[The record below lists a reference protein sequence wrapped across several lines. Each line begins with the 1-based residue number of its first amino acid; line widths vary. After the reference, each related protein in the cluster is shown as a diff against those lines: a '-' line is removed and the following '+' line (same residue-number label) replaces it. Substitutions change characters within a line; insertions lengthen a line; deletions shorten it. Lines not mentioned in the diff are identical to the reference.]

1 MSAVGTSA
9 FDEER
14 LEVEMTEYHNRL
26 DSETERLYQLAT
38 KARQK
43 GLDFSTEIEIPR
55 ATDLAD
61 RTEKLLEEYLDGL
74 EVAEKIRSM
83 LQEEDRETTA
93 IKIACQVSIEMMER
107 TGDQQRSIDAGL
119 RVGLAILTEA
129 ILVAPLEGIGQVR
142 LLNNL
147 DGSTFLSIDF
157 CGPIRA
163 AGGTAQ
169 AMAVLIGDMIRS
181 ELGLAK
187 YEPTF
192 AEVERVKEEFGLY
205 RAGMQY
211 KPSPE
216 EIDVIVKSCPVMING
231 ESTEDIECAGY
242 REVRNIDDGR
252 VRGGVLLVI
261 GEGLCLKAPKLQ
273 KHVERLEIPGWD
285 FISKFANKGK
295 DARVDGIKESGGFQD
310 WSKFKPKKIPTDSRF
325 MKDIIA
331 GRPVFGMP
339 NEPGGFRL
347 RYGRPRASGLAA
359 AGMNPVSMKAMSS
372 FISVGTQMKIE
383 RPGKACAVTP
393 CTEIDGPM
401 VLLDNGA
408 FVRVNEEEKWNE
420 IENQVRAIWDNG
432 ELMLGFGEFLE
443 NNKTLVPSA
452 FTTEWWAAQVLDSI
466 ENQEDFE
473 FLLSNLNLEN
483 SNFEKVSPW
492 ELRRRLRSK
501 SERLGVEW
509 QLRDW
514 HHSLRHIVVDWHAAI
529 SISTRWN
536 LPIHPS
542 HNPQWSDLPIFILP
556 KLIEALKESVIENEK
571 LRIPNAVLGWT
582 APLIIESSPMV
593 ETITNNQTNLR
604 RKESTSNQETKQLD
618 VGIHNIPEIYS
629 SELSES
635 FGLNQHG
642 LVKSALMCLGISHY
656 HESDDIIIDEGWQGL
671 LHGLGFS
678 ILNNKIIEGEGI
690 RELIQSKLEK
700 INNAKNVVNLENE
713 RIRIL
718 EEKRRS
724 ARIQAETAAR
734 QRGEGIAAT
743 ELAGKEAQDEIE
755 NLGPEDEKALNEAK
769 IEIDDNDVKHSLW
782 VANRT
787 NAFEW
792 MDAVP
797 CRIGCRMGR
806 PEKSAPRE
814 MKQKAHALYPI
825 QNYGGP
831 QRLLATAVS
840 REGSIR
846 VTVGPRRCLRCDRE
860 TPHIRCHH
868 RAIPNEPKECGGRT
882 VPADRRGGHL
892 RNRLGE
898 LTTIPLADILEV
910 KRISLGLDR
919 LPERIK
925 AMKGLTSKA
934 QYPEPIEKGILR
946 AIHDVS
952 AFRDG
957 TIRYD
962 MIDVPITHFRPI
974 EIGTSVEKLVELGYT
989 HDIRGNE
996 LLKDTQILELFP
1008 QDFIPS
1014 RDGGEHLL
1022 KISQYLDD
1030 LLVRF
1035 YKMEPEFNAKTI
1047 DDLVGQLGIA
1057 LAPHTSGGVLC
1068 RFIGWTNASAG
1079 YGHTLFHAAK
1089 RRNCDG
1095 DEDCVMLLLD
1105 GLLNFSR
1112 VILPSSRGGRMD
1124 APLTLTTRLNPME
1137 LDKEAL
1143 HVDAGWGY
1151 SREFYVETLE
1161 SPHPREI
1168 VGKKLVDLVNNRI
1181 GTVGA
1186 VRGYGYSH
1194 DLKALDAGPVN
1205 SAYKTLGSM
1214 TDKMSAQLA
1223 LGRKLRGVDA
1233 RIVASTVIG
1242 SHLLPDVRG
1251 NLNAFSRQKVRCA
1264 KCNHSYRR
1272 LPLAGKCIQMQGAS
1286 GGLHGHHSS
1295 RMEETRCGGNLILT
1309 VSQGAV
1315 RKYLGVINHVIDN
1328 FGIDDYTQQYV
1339 DWMADSVES
1348 VFKNDRVTVYTLDD
1362 FL

>member
-1 MSAVGTSA
+1 MSGIGTSA

-14 LEVEMTEYHNRL
+14 LQSEMERYHNQL
-26 DSETERLYQLAT
+26 DSETERLYTLASE
-38 KARQK
+38 AREK
-43 GLDFSTEIEIPR
+43 GLDFSTEVEIPR
-55 ATDLAD
+55 AIDLAD

-74 EVAEKIRSM
+74 EIAESIRTM

-93 IKIACQVSIEMMER
+93 IKIACQVSNQMMER

-142 LLNNL
+142 LLNNV

-211 KPSPE
+211 KPTPE

-261 GEGLCLKAPKLQ
+261 GEGLCLKAPKIQ
-273 KHVERLEIPGWD
+273 KHVERLEIPGWG
-285 FISKFANKGK
+285 FISEFANRGK
-295 DARVDGIKESGGFQD
+295 KSESQGKNEFVSKVIK
-310 WSKFKPKKIPTDSRF
+310 TDSRF

-401 VLLDNGA
+401 VLLDDGT

-420 IENQVRAIWDNG
+420 IEDQVRAIWDNG

-452 FTTEWWAAQVLDSI
+452 FTSEWWASEVLDSI
-466 ENQEDFE
+466 KNQDDLDF
-473 FLLSNLNLEN
+473 LKSILSFQEIDLQR
-483 SNFEKVSPW
+483 SPPW
-492 ELRRRLRSK
+492 ELKRRLRSK
-501 SERLGVEW
+501 SERLEVEW

-514 HHSLRHIVVDWHAAI
+514 HNSLRHIEVDWNAAI
-529 SISTRWN
+529 EISERWN
-536 LPIHPS
+536 VGIHPS
-542 HNPQWSDLPIFILP
+542 HNPQWSDLPISILP
-556 KLIEALKESVIENEK
+556 KFIDALSEAIIENGN
-571 LRIPNAVLGWT
+571 LRIPDAVLGWT
-582 APLIIESSPMV
+582 APMIIESTPIV
-593 ETITNNQTNLR
+593 DTITNNQTNLR
-604 RKESTSNQETKQLD
+604 RKDSSANQKTEILD
-618 VGIHNIPEIYS
+618 VGKYKISEIE
-629 SELSES
+629 SEQISPNLG
-635 FGLNQHG
+635 FNQHG
-642 LVKSALMCLGISHY
+642 LVKSVLMCLGISHQ
-656 HESDDIIIDEGWQGL
+656 HESDDIVIESYWNGL
-671 LHGLGFS
+671 LHGLEFS
-678 ILNNKIIEGEGI
+678 INDGKITEGKDI
-690 RELIQSKLEK
+690 RKLIQSKMNS
-700 INNAKNVVNLENE
+700 IDNAKNIVKLENE
-713 RIRIL
+713 RNKIL
-718 EEKRRS
+718 DEKRRT

-734 QRGEGIAAT
+734 QRGEDIAAT
-743 ELAGKEAQDEIE
+743 ELAGKEAQDAIE
-755 NLGPEDEKALNEAK
+755 DPGPDDEEGLNNAK
-769 IEIDDNDVKHSLW
+769 IEIDENNVMNSLW
-782 VANRT
+782 IVN
-787 NAFEW
+787 NVSSLEW
-792 MDAVP
+792 IDAAP

-868 RAIPNEPKECGGRT
+868 RTIPNEPQECGGRT

-892 RNRLGE
+892 RNRMGE

-962 MIDVPITHFRPI
+962 MIDVPVTHFRPI
-974 EIGTSVEKLVELGYT
+974 EIGTSVEKLVDLGYT
-989 HDIRGNE
+989 HDIRGDE
-996 LLKDTQILELFP
+996 LKEDTQILELFP

-1035 YKMEPEFNAKTI
+1035 YKMKPEFNAETI

-1112 VILPSSRGGRMD
+1112 MILPSSRGGRMD

-1143 HVDAGWGY
+1143 HVDAGWNY
-1151 SREFYVETLE
+1151 SKEFYSETLH
-1161 SPHPREI
+1161 SPHPRQI
-1168 VGKKLVDLVNNRI
+1168 MDRKLVDLVNNRI

-1186 VRGYGYSH
+1186 VRGYGFSH
-1194 DLKALDAGPVN
+1194 DLESLDAGPVN

-1223 LGRKLRGVDA
+1223 LGRKLRSVDA

-1295 RMEETRCGGNLILT
+1295 RMEESRCGGNLILT

-1328 FGIDDYTQQYV
+1328 FGIDPYTQQYV

-1348 VFKNDRVTVYTLDD
+1348 VFQNDKVTVYTLDD

>member
-1 MSAVGTSA
+1 MGGIGTSA

-14 LEVEMTEYHNRL
+14 LQSEMEGYHNHL
-26 DSETERLYQLAT
+26 DNETERLYVLAN
-38 KARQK
+38 KAREK
-43 GLDFSTEIEIPR
+43 GLDFATEVEIPR

-74 EVAEKIRSM
+74 EIAENIRKM
-83 LQEEDRETTA
+83 LKEEDRETTA
-93 IKIACQVSIEMMER
+93 IKIACQVSRQMMER
-107 TGDQQRSIDAGL
+107 TGDQQRSIDSGL

-142 LLNNL
+142 LLNNM
-147 DGSTFLSIDF
+147 DGTTFLSIDF

-211 KPSPE
+211 KPTPE

-231 ESTEDIECAGY
+231 ESTEDQECAGY
-242 REVRNIDDGR
+242 REVRNIDGGR

-261 GEGLCLKAPKLQ
+261 GEGLCLKAPKIQ
-273 KHVERLEIPGWD
+273 KHVERLEIPGWE
-285 FISKFANKGK
+285 FISEFANRGKKGQG
-295 DARVDGIKESGGFQD
+295 DDS
-310 WSKFKPKKIPTDSRF
+310 SKFIPRKIKTDSRF
-325 MKDIIA
+325 MQDIIA

-359 AGMNPVSMKAMSS
+359 GGMNPVSMKAMGS

-401 VLLDNGA
+401 VLLDDGT
-408 FVRVNEEEKWNE
+408 FVRVNEEELWNE
-420 IENQVRAIWDNG
+420 IEDRVRAIWDNG

-443 NNKTLVPSA
+443 NNKNLVPSA
-452 FTTEWWAAQVLDSI
+452 YTTEWWASEVLDSI
-466 ENQEDFE
+466 KNQEDLD
-473 FLLSNLNLEN
+473 FLHSHLNLED
-483 SNFEKVSPW
+483 SNVPETSPW
-492 ELRRRLRSK
+492 DLRRRLRSK
-501 SERLGVEW
+501 AERLEVEW
-509 QLRDW
+509 MLRDW
-514 HHSLRHIVVDWHAAI
+514 HLALRHVKVEWVDAVAI
-529 SISTRWN
+529 AKKWKIGV
-536 LPIHPS
+536 HPT
-542 HNPQWSDLPIFILP
+542 HNPQWSDLPVSILP
-556 KLIEALKESVIENEK
+556 IFMKAMSDALVENGC
-571 LRIPNAVLGWT
+571 LRIPDAVLGWV
-582 APLIIESSPMV
+582 APVIVESSPIIESVP
-593 ETITNNQTNLR
+593 NNQTNLR
-604 RKESTSNQETKQLD
+604 RKESSSDQISKVL
-618 VGIHNIPEIYS
+618 EIGAHKIKEEILGGF
-629 SELSES
+629 SENL
-635 FGLNQHG
+635 GYQQHG
-642 LVKSALMCLGISHY
+642 LVKSTLMCLGIAHR
-656 HESDDIIIDEGWQGL
+656 HEGDDILIDENWECLIQGL
-671 LHGLGFS
+671 GLEAEIGK
-678 ILNNKIIEGEGI
+678 NKQNKEGMKVIEQRLDEI
-690 RELIQSKLEK
+690 RKATEIVTLERERNQKLE
-700 INNAKNVVNLENE
+700 A
-713 RIRIL
+713 
-718 EEKRRS
+718 EKRT
-724 ARIQAETAAR
+724 ARIQAETSAR
-734 QRGEGIAAT
+734 QTGEGISAT
-743 ELAGKEAQDEIE
+743 EQAGQKAADAIEDSGPKDKISLMNSLILLDENEVE
-755 NLGPEDEKALNEAK
+755 N
-769 IEIDDNDVKHSLW
+769 SLW
-782 VANRT
+782 IIRKIST
-787 NAFEW
+787 LEW
-792 MDAVP
+792 NDSAP
-797 CRIGCRMGR
+797 CRVGCRMGR

-825 QNYGGP
+825 MNYGGP

-860 TPHIRCHH
+860 TPHVRCHH
-868 RAIPNEPKECGGRT
+868 RTIQDEPKECGGRT
-882 VPADRRGGHL
+882 VPAERRGSHL

-898 LTTIPLADILEV
+898 LTTIPLSDILEV

-962 MIDVPITHFRPI
+962 MIDVPVTHFRPV
-974 EIGTSVEKLVELGYT
+974 EIGTSIEKLIELGYS
-989 HDIRGNE
+989 HDIRGAP
-996 LLKDTQILELFP
+996 LTTDFQVLELFP

-1014 RDGGEHLL
+1014 RDAGEHLL
-1022 KISQYLDD
+1022 KISKYLDD
-1030 LLVRF
+1030 LLIRF
-1035 YKMEPEFNAKTI
+1035 YGMEPEYKAETI
-1047 DDLVGQLGIA
+1047 DDMVGQLGIA

-1112 VILPSSRGGRMD
+1112 IILPSNRGGRMD

-1143 HVDAGWGY
+1143 HVDAGWNY
-1151 SREFYVETLE
+1151 SASFYKETQ
-1161 SPHPREI
+1161 SMPHPREI
-1168 VGKKLVDLVNNRI
+1168 MDAKLVDLVNNRI

-1186 VRGYGYSH
+1186 VRGYGYTH
-1194 DLKALDAGPVN
+1194 ELDALDAGPIN

-1223 LGRKLRGVDA
+1223 LGRRLRSVDA
-1233 RIVASTVIG
+1233 QIVAKTVIG

-1272 LPLAGKCIQMQGAS
+1272 LPLAGKCIQMRTAS
-1286 GGLHGHHSS
+1286 GGLHGHNSS
-1295 RMEETRCGGNLILT
+1295 RMEEARCGGNLILT

-1339 DWMADSVES
+1339 DWMFDSVES
-1348 VFKNDRVTVYTLDD
+1348 LFQNDKVTVYTLDD

>member
-1 MSAVGTSA
+1 MSGIGTSA

-14 LEVEMTEYHNRL
+14 LHSEMERYHNQL
-26 DSETERLYQLAT
+26 DTETERLYSLAT
-38 KARQK
+38 EAREK
-43 GLDFSTEIEIPR
+43 GLDFATEVEIPR

-74 EVAEKIRSM
+74 EIAESIRTM
-83 LQEEDRETTA
+83 LLDEDRETTA
-93 IKIACQVSIEMMER
+93 IKIACQVSRQMMER

-142 LLNNL
+142 LLNNM
-147 DGSTFLSIDF
+147 DGTTFLSIDF

-211 KPSPE
+211 KPTPE

-273 KHVERLEIPGWD
+273 KHVERLDIPGWG
-285 FISKFANKGK
+285 FITEFANRGKKGEGGDSAIFTPRK
-295 DARVDGIKESGGFQD
+295 IK
-310 WSKFKPKKIPTDSRF
+310 TDSRF

-359 AGMNPVSMKAMSS
+359 AGMNPVSMKAMGS

-401 VLLDNGA
+401 VLLDDGT
-408 FVRVNEEEKWNE
+408 FVRINEEEHWKE
-420 IENQVRAIWDNG
+420 IEEQVRAIWDNG

-443 NNKTLVPSA
+443 NNKNLVPSA
-452 FTTEWWAAQVLDSI
+452 YTRDWWASEILDSI
-466 ENQEDFE
+466 KNQDDLE
-473 FLLSNLNLEN
+473 FLYSNSNLDKSL
-483 SNFEKVSPW
+483 VPQTTPW
-492 ELRRRLRSK
+492 DLRRRLRSK
-501 SERLGVEW
+501 SERLEVEW
-509 QLRDW
+509 MLRDW
-514 HHSLRHIVVDWHAAI
+514 HKSLRNLDVDWAESVAI
-529 SISTRWN
+529 SNRWGIG
-536 LPIHPS
+536 IHPS
-542 HNPQWSDLPIFILP
+542 HNPQWSDLPITILP
-556 KLIEALKESVIENEK
+556 DLIDALAEATVEDGC
-571 LRIPNAVLGWT
+571 LRIPDAVLGWI
-582 APLIIESSPMV
+582 APLVIESAPIIERVPS
-593 ETITNNQTNLR
+593 NQTNLR
-604 RKESTSNQETKQLD
+604 RKENSANKISKIEQIGKHSIDE
-618 VGIHNIPEIYS
+618 NIIAG
-629 SELSES
+629 LSENL
-635 FGLNQHG
+635 GVQQHG
-642 LVKSALMCLGISHY
+642 LVKSALMCLGIAH
-656 HESDDIIIDEGWQGL
+656 HHDGDDIIVSKKWECLVEG
-671 LHGLGFS
+671 
-678 ILNNKIIEGEGI
+678 LNLKIEKNQIKINEMKPIKERLEGI
-690 RELIQSKLEK
+690 REATNIVEIEEERLRVLE
-700 INNAKNVVNLENE
+700 A
-713 RIRIL
+713 
-718 EEKRRS
+718 EKRAARIKAETS
-724 ARIQAETAAR
+724 ARQK
-734 QRGEGIAAT
+734 GEGIAAT
-743 ELAGKEAQDEIE
+743 EQAGQEAAESIEDPGPKDGDALLNAQILLDE
-755 NLGPEDEKALNEAK
+755 
-769 IEIDDNDVKHSLW
+769 NDVENSLW
-782 VANRT
+782 IIRKMSHLQWNDSA
-787 NAFEW
+787 
-792 MDAVP
+792 P

-860 TPHIRCHH
+860 TPHVRCHH
-868 RAIPNEPKECGGRT
+868 RTIRDEPKECGGRT
-882 VPADRRGGHL
+882 VPAERRGGHL
-892 RNRLGE
+892 RNRMGE

-957 TIRYD
+957 TVRYD
-962 MIDVPITHFRPI
+962 MIDVPVTHFRPK
-974 EIGTSVEKLVELGYT
+974 EIGTSIEKLIELGYS
-989 HDIRGNE
+989 HDIRGDPLTSE
-996 LLKDTQILELFP
+996 MQVLELFP

-1014 RDGGEHLL
+1014 RDAGEHLL

-1030 LLVRF
+1030 LLIRF
-1035 YKMEPEFNAKTI
+1035 YDMEPEYKAESI
-1047 DDLVGQLGIA
+1047 DDMVGQLGIA

-1068 RFIGWTNASAG
+1068 RFIGWTDASAG

-1095 DEDCVMLLLD
+1095 DEDCIMLLLD

-1112 VILPSSRGGRMD
+1112 IILPSSRGGRMD

-1143 HVDAGWGY
+1143 HVDAGWSY
-1151 SREFYVETLE
+1151 SAKFYE
-1161 SPHPREI
+1161 STQSMPHPREI
-1168 VGKKLVDLVNNRI
+1168 MDSKLVDLVNNRI

-1186 VRGYGYSH
+1186 VRGYGYTHELES
-1194 DLKALDAGPVN
+1194 LDAGPKN

-1223 LGRKLRGVDA
+1223 LGRTLRSVDA
-1233 RIVASTVIG
+1233 RIVAKTVIG

-1272 LPLAGKCIQMQGAS
+1272 MPLAGKCIQMRGAS
-1286 GGLHGHHSS
+1286 GGLHGHNSS
-1295 RMEETRCGGNLILT
+1295 RMEEARCSGNLILT
-1309 VSQGAV
+1309 VSEGAV
-1315 RKYLGVINHVIDN
+1315 RKYLGVIAHVIDN
-1328 FGIDDYTQQYV
+1328 FGIDSYTQQYV
-1339 DWMADSVES
+1339 DWMSDSVES
-1348 VFKNDRVTVYTLDD
+1348 LFQNDKVTVYTLDD

>member
-1 MSAVGTSA
+1 MSGIGTSA

-14 LEVEMTEYHNRL
+14 LQNEMDEYHNRL
-26 DSETERLYQLAT
+26 DSETERLYTLADE
-38 KARQK
+38 ARKK

-55 ATDLAD
+55 AIDLAD

-74 EVAEKIRSM
+74 EVAEKIRGM

-93 IKIACQVSIEMMER
+93 IKIACQVAREMMER

-142 LLNNL
+142 LLNNV

-211 KPSPE
+211 KPTPE

-231 ESTEDIECAGY
+231 ESTEDQECAGY
-242 REVRNIDDGR
+242 REVRNIDGGR

-261 GEGLCLKAPKLQ
+261 GEGLCLKAPKIQ
-273 KHVERLEIPGWD
+273 KHVERLEIPGWS
-285 FISKFANKGK
+285 FISEFANRGK
-295 DARVDGIKESGGFQD
+295 NKEDKSGTEFI
-310 WSKFKPKKIPTDSRF
+310 PKKIKTDSRF

-401 VLLDNGA
+401 VLLGDGT
-408 FVRVNEEEKWNE
+408 FVRVNDEEKWNE
-420 IENQVRAIWDNG
+420 IEEQVRAIWDNG

-452 FTTEWWAAQVLDSI
+452 FTSEWWASQVLDSI
-466 ENQEDFE
+466 KNQEDLD
-473 FLLSNLNLEN
+473 FLTSILNFGDLKTPN
-483 SNFEKVSPW
+483 PAPW

-501 SERLGVEW
+501 SERLDVEW

-514 HHSLRHIVVDWHAAI
+514 HLSLRHVVVDWAAAI
-529 SISTRWN
+529 SISKRWN
-536 LPIHPS
+536 VGIHPS

-556 KLIEALKESVIENEK
+556 KLIDSLNNSLIENGT
-571 LRIPNAVLGWT
+571 LRIPDSVLGWS
-582 APLIIESSPMV
+582 APQIIENTPIV
-593 ETITNNQTNLR
+593 ETFTKNETNLR
-604 RKESTSNQETKQLD
+604 RKDNSSNSKTEILD
-618 VGIHNIPEIYS
+618 VGTYKILESDFGRLPEN
-629 SELSES
+629 LG
-635 FGLNQHG
+635 FHQHG
-642 LVKSALMCLGISHY
+642 LVKSSLMCLGISHR
-656 HESDDIIIDEGWQGL
+656 HEDDDIIIDDGWNGL

-678 ILNNKIIEGEGI
+678 IKENQITKSEEIIKIIE
-690 RELIQSKLEK
+690 SKLKMIENAEK
-700 INNAKNVVNLENE
+700 VVLS
-713 RIRIL
+713 
-718 EEKRRS
+718 EEKRINILREMQRT

-743 ELAGKEAQDEIE
+743 EQAGQEAEDAIDDD
-755 NLGPEDEKALNEAK
+755 GPKDGMKFNKAK
-769 IEIDDNDVKHSLW
+769 IELDDNEVMNSLW
-782 VANRT
+782 IVN
-787 NAFEW
+787 EMSPLDW
-792 MDAVP
+792 KDAAP

-846 VTVGPRRCLRCDRE
+846 ITVGPRRCLRCDRE
-860 TPHIRCHH
+860 TPHVRCHH
-868 RAIPNEPKECGGRT
+868 RTIPNEPQECGGRT
-882 VPADRRGGHL
+882 VPADRRGSHL

-962 MIDVPITHFRPI
+962 MIDVPVTHFRPE

-989 HDIRGNE
+989 HDIRGDE
-996 LLKDTQILELFP
+996 LSNDSQILELFP

-1022 KISQYLDD
+1022 KISKYLDD

-1035 YKMEPEFNAKTI
+1035 YKMEPEFNAETI

-1112 VILPSSRGGRMD
+1112 MILPSTRGGRMD

-1143 HVDAGWGY
+1143 HVDAGWNY
-1151 SREFYVETLE
+1151 STEFYTETLD
-1161 SPHPREI
+1161 SPHPRKI
-1168 VGKKLVDLVNNRI
+1168 VDQNLVDLVNNRI

-1194 DLKALDAGPVN
+1194 ELESLDAGPKN

-1223 LGRKLRGVDA
+1223 LGRKLRSVDA

-1295 RMEETRCGGNLILT
+1295 KMEETRCGGNLILT

-1328 FGIDDYTQQYV
+1328 FGIDSYTQQYV

-1348 VFKNDRVTVYTLDD
+1348 VFQNDKVTVYTLDD

>member
-1 MSAVGTSA
+1 MSGIGTSA
-9 FDEER
+9 FDEKRLQSEMER
-14 LEVEMTEYHNRL
+14 YHNQL
-26 DSETERLYQLAT
+26 DSETERLYTLASE
-38 KARQK
+38 AREK
-43 GLDFSTEIEIPR
+43 GLDFSTEVEIPR
-55 ATDLAD
+55 AIDLAD

-74 EVAEKIRSM
+74 EIAESIRTM

-93 IKIACQVSIEMMER
+93 IKIACQVSNQMMER

-142 LLNNL
+142 LLNNV

-211 KPSPE
+211 KPTPE

-261 GEGLCLKAPKLQ
+261 GEGLCLKAPKIQ
-273 KHVERLEIPGWD
+273 KHVERLEIPGWG
-285 FISKFANKGK
+285 FISEFANRGKKSDSKGK
-295 DARVDGIKESGGFQD
+295 NEFVSKVIK
-310 WSKFKPKKIPTDSRF
+310 TDSRF

-401 VLLDNGA
+401 VLLDDGT

-420 IENQVRAIWDNG
+420 IEDQVRAIWDNG

-452 FTTEWWAAQVLDSI
+452 FTSEWWASEVLDSI
-466 ENQEDFE
+466 KDQDDLDFLKSILIFQEID
-473 FLLSNLNLEN
+473 LQRSP
-483 SNFEKVSPW
+483 PW
-492 ELRRRLRSK
+492 ELKRRLLSK
-501 SERLGVEW
+501 SERLEVEW

-514 HHSLRHIVVDWHAAI
+514 HNSLRHIEVDWNAAI
-529 SISTRWN
+529 EISKRWN
-536 LPIHPS
+536 VGIHPY

-556 KLIEALKESVIENEK
+556 KFIDALSEAIIENGN
-571 LRIPNAVLGWT
+571 LRIPDAVLGWT
-582 APLIIESSPMV
+582 APMIIESTPIV
-593 ETITNNQTNLR
+593 DTITNNQTNLR
-604 RKESTSNQETKQLD
+604 RKDSSVNQKTEILD
-618 VGIHNIPEIYS
+618 VGKHKISEI
-629 SELSES
+629 ELEQISPNLG
-635 FGLNQHG
+635 FNQHG
-642 LVKSALMCLGISHY
+642 LVKSVLMCLGISHQ
-656 HESDDIIIDEGWQGL
+656 HESDDIVIEGYWNGL

-678 ILNNKIIEGEGI
+678 INDGKITEGKDI
-690 RELIQSKLEK
+690 RNLIQSKMNT
-700 INNAKNVVNLENE
+700 IDNAKNIVKLENE
-713 RIRIL
+713 RNRIL
-718 EEKRRS
+718 DEKRRT

-734 QRGEGIAAT
+734 QRGEDIAAT
-743 ELAGKEAQDEIE
+743 ELAGKEAQDAIE
-755 NLGPEDEKALNEAK
+755 DPGSDDEEGLNNAK
-769 IEIDDNDVKHSLW
+769 IEIDENNVMNSLW
-782 VANRT
+782 IVN
-787 NAFEW
+787 NVSSLEW
-792 MDAVP
+792 IDAAP

-868 RAIPNEPKECGGRT
+868 RTIPNEPQECGGRT

-892 RNRLGE
+892 RNRMGE

-962 MIDVPITHFRPI
+962 MIDVPVTHFRPI

-996 LLKDTQILELFP
+996 LKEDTQILELFP

-1035 YKMEPEFNAKTI
+1035 YKMKPEFNAETI

-1112 VILPSSRGGRMD
+1112 MILPSSRGGRMD

-1143 HVDAGWGY
+1143 HVDAGWNY
-1151 SREFYVETLE
+1151 SKEFYLETLH
-1161 SPHPREI
+1161 SPHPRQI
-1168 VGKKLVDLVNNRI
+1168 MDKKLVDLVNNRI

-1186 VRGYGYSH
+1186 VRGYGFSH
-1194 DLKALDAGPVN
+1194 DLESLDAGPVN

-1223 LGRKLRGVDA
+1223 LGRKLRSVDA

-1295 RMEETRCGGNLILT
+1295 RMEESRCGGNLILT

-1328 FGIDDYTQQYV
+1328 FGIDPYTQQYV

-1348 VFKNDRVTVYTLDD
+1348 VFQNDKVTVYTLDD

>member
-1 MSAVGTSA
+1 NNVSS
-9 FDEER
+9 
-14 LEVEMTEYHNRL
+14 LEW
-26 DSETERLYQLAT
+26 
-38 KARQK
+38 
-43 GLDFSTEIEIPR
+43 
-55 ATDLAD
+55 
-61 RTEKLLEEYLDGL
+61 
-74 EVAEKIRSM
+74 
-83 LQEEDRETTA
+83 
-93 IKIACQVSIEMMER
+93 
-107 TGDQQRSIDAGL
+107 IDA
-119 RVGLAILTEA
+119 A
-129 ILVAPLEGIGQVR
+129 
-142 LLNNL
+142 
-147 DGSTFLSIDF
+147 
-157 CGPIRA
+157 
-163 AGGTAQ
+163 
-169 AMAVLIGDMIRS
+169 
-181 ELGLAK
+181 
-187 YEPTF
+187 
-192 AEVERVKEEFGLY
+192 
-205 RAGMQY
+205 
-211 KPSPE
+211 
-216 EIDVIVKSCPVMING
+216 
-231 ESTEDIECAGY
+231 
-242 REVRNIDDGR
+242 
-252 VRGGVLLVI
+252 
-261 GEGLCLKAPKLQ
+261 
-273 KHVERLEIPGWD
+273 
-285 FISKFANKGK
+285 
-295 DARVDGIKESGGFQD
+295 
-310 WSKFKPKKIPTDSRF
+310 
-325 MKDIIA
+325 
-331 GRPVFGMP
+331 
-339 NEPGGFRL
+339 
-347 RYGRPRASGLAA
+347 
-359 AGMNPVSMKAMSS
+359 
-372 FISVGTQMKIE
+372 
-383 RPGKACAVTP
+383 
-393 CTEIDGPM
+393 
-401 VLLDNGA
+401 
-408 FVRVNEEEKWNE
+408 
-420 IENQVRAIWDNG
+420 
-432 ELMLGFGEFLE
+432 
-443 NNKTLVPSA
+443 
-452 FTTEWWAAQVLDSI
+452 
-466 ENQEDFE
+466 
-473 FLLSNLNLEN
+473 
-483 SNFEKVSPW
+483 
-492 ELRRRLRSK
+492 
-501 SERLGVEW
+501 
-509 QLRDW
+509 
-514 HHSLRHIVVDWHAAI
+514 
-529 SISTRWN
+529 
-536 LPIHPS
+536 
-542 HNPQWSDLPIFILP
+542 
-556 KLIEALKESVIENEK
+556 
-571 LRIPNAVLGWT
+571 
-582 APLIIESSPMV
+582 
-593 ETITNNQTNLR
+593 
-604 RKESTSNQETKQLD
+604 
-618 VGIHNIPEIYS
+618 
-629 SELSES
+629 
-635 FGLNQHG
+635 
-642 LVKSALMCLGISHY
+642 
-656 HESDDIIIDEGWQGL
+656 
-671 LHGLGFS
+671 
-678 ILNNKIIEGEGI
+678 
-690 RELIQSKLEK
+690 
-700 INNAKNVVNLENE
+700 
-713 RIRIL
+713 
-718 EEKRRS
+718 
-724 ARIQAETAAR
+724 
-734 QRGEGIAAT
+734 
-743 ELAGKEAQDEIE
+743 
-755 NLGPEDEKALNEAK
+755 
-769 IEIDDNDVKHSLW
+769 
-782 VANRT
+782 
-787 NAFEW
+787 
-792 MDAVP
+792 P

-868 RAIPNEPKECGGRT
+868 RTIPNEPQECGGRT

-892 RNRLGE
+892 RNRMGE

-962 MIDVPITHFRPI
+962 MIDVPVTHFRPI
-974 EIGTSVEKLVELGYT
+974 EIGTSVEKLVDLGYT
-989 HDIRGNE
+989 HDIRGDE
-996 LLKDTQILELFP
+996 LKEDTQILELFP

-1035 YKMEPEFNAKTI
+1035 YKMKPEFNAETI

-1112 VILPSSRGGRMD
+1112 MILPSSRGGRMD

-1143 HVDAGWGY
+1143 HVDAGWNY
-1151 SREFYVETLE
+1151 SKEFYLETLH
-1161 SPHPREI
+1161 SPHPRQI
-1168 VGKKLVDLVNNRI
+1168 MDRKLVDLVNNRI

-1186 VRGYGYSH
+1186 VRGYGFSH
-1194 DLKALDAGPVN
+1194 DLESLDAGPVN

-1223 LGRKLRGVDA
+1223 LGRKLRSVDA

-1295 RMEETRCGGNLILT
+1295 RMEESRCGGNLILT

-1328 FGIDDYTQQYV
+1328 FGIDPYTQQYV

-1348 VFKNDRVTVYTLDD
+1348 VFQNDKVTVYTLDD